1 MARRLVFLAELAEQ
15 TARFEDMAMLMQTV
29 AEEQHWLSSTERCLL
44 SAAFKQLIGPRRAAV
59 RLVDNPQV
67 LRCEHAVFGAY
78 LAEYRQ
84 QLVQDLEDWIHKLLT
99 LLDDILIPSAND
111 CESLVFYLKMKADYH
126 RHMAPIGQTDDT
138 RQLSRETARQ
148 TYLEAEHL
156 AARLPVTH
164 PVRLG
169 LALNH
174 AVFFHELMTDAE
186 AGRRKAR
193 KAFESALLELDGI
206 PEDNYKEATLI
217 MQLLRDAAQGPIWE

>member
-99 LLDDILIPSAND
+99 
-111 CESLVFYLKMKADYH
+111 
-126 RHMAPIGQTDDT
+126 
-138 RQLSRETARQ
+138 
-148 TYLEAEHL
+148 
-156 AARLPVTH
+156 
-164 PVRLG
+164 
-169 LALNH
+169 
-174 AVFFHELMTDAE
+174 DAE